1 MSDKDP
7 LTQKEKLD
15 AARQS
20 QSTAIGGAVSRTEQ
34 RKENP
39 DFAETVRDADVDS
52 AKFNDLEDEL
62 GALLSG
68 SHAFGNRD
76 PTYERWAKWVNEN
89 RGERLIAERSSGRLC
104 DQSIMQCYRE
114 AGKAPQDADA
124 RPLESDRKRAF
135 RAAHDAAT
143 SYQTLS
149 IETEGLRALTDATTV
164 HKREESSETKSL
176 KERAVGGLD

>member
-1 MSDKDP
+1 MI
-7 LTQKEKLD
+7 LTLYVLTVAL
-15 AARQS
+15 AAGATHTWAVRETS
-20 QSTAIGGAVSRTEQ
+20 IPYAALAAGG
-34 RKENP
+34 
-39 DFAETVRDADVDS
+39 
-52 AKFNDLEDEL
+52 
-62 GALLSG
+62 LS
-68 SHAFGNRD
+68 
-76 PTYERWAKWVNEN
+76 TYERWAKWVNEN

-164 HKREESSETKSL
+164 HKREESSSSKSL
-176 KERAVGGLD
+176 KERAAEGLD

>member
-1 MSDKDP
+1 MSDQDP
-7 LTQKEKLD
+7 LTQQEQLD
-15 AARQS
+15 VARQS
-20 QSTAIGGAVSRTEQ
+20 QSTAIGGAVSRTES

-39 DFAETVRDADVDS
+39 DFADTVRDADVDS
-52 AKFNDLEDEL
+52 RKFDDLEDEL

-89 RGERLIAERSSGRLC
+89 RGERLIAERTSGRLC
-104 DQSIMQCYRE
+104 DESVMACYQK
-114 AGKAPQDADA
+114 AGKAPQDADP
-124 RPLESDRKRAF
+124 RPLESDRRRAF

-143 SYQTLS
+143 SYQTLA
-149 IETEGLRALTDATTV
+149 IEGEGLRALTDATTV
-164 HKREESSETKSL
+164 HKREESSESKSL